1 MAAFAY
7 ANAMRLQSIIGK
19 HSFDHRERDV
29 RATDLAREVEER
41 IRRGTGGHQGL
52 AVDEHVTRLR
62 DQLLPLVERA
72 HRTARENI
80 EAIRRTRQV
89 PAMRVE
95 RAEAVNI
102 RLVAPR
108 PGKTDGTRTSRN
120 ASTTR
125 SLRIGARAPMR
136 STVPRR
142 DHRRSLTHKSRLCGS
157 VFGISAP

>member
-1 MAAFAY
+1 MFSRRTDRVILAMWPWAASVPHGGVRRRQCDA
-7 ANAMRLQSIIGK
+7 ASIDHRQ

-41 IRRGTGGHQGL
+41 IRRGTRGHQSL

-62 DQLLPLVERA
+62 VQLLPLVERA

-102 RLVAPR
+102 RLMAP
-108 PGKTDGTRTSRN
+108 
-120 ASTTR
+120 
-125 SLRIGARAPMR
+125 
-136 STVPRR
+136 
-142 DHRRSLTHKSRLCGS
+142 
-157 VFGISAP
+157 